1 MKRWRASNKDRLT
14 AYGRKYRAEH
24 KDEIASWTKQYGAQY
39 YAANK
44 KKILKRN
51 SSYHDRNKDRVRAAL
66 RRWKAA
72 HPEAV
77 LADGMRRRARE
88 ACPAWADKSKIRLI
102 YLAAKW
108 IRDRDGINVHVD
120 HIVPLR
126 GKNVCGLHVV
136 ENLRLLTAERNF
148 AKGNQYDGWTI

>member
-1 MKRWRASNKDRLT
+1 MSRAEYMKRWRASNKDRLT

-24 KDEIASWTKQYGAQY
+24 KDE
-39 YAANK
+39 
-44 KKILKRN
+44 
-51 SSYHDRNKDRVRAAL
+51 
-66 RRWKAA
+66 
-72 HPEAV
+72 
-77 LADGMRRRARE
+77 
-88 ACPAWADKSKIRLI
+88 
-102 YLAAKW
+102 
-108 IRDRDGINVHVD
+108 NVHVD